1 MIWGIGIDIVD
12 TKEFQRL
19 LNLNRKNF
27 LDLILTEKEK
37 SQANSDKTLTG
48 IFSAKEAVFK
58 CLNLSASEIKD
69 FNYFKEIEI
78 THLSYGKPEAKF
90 LYSLARKFPKEK
102 FKVFVS
108 ISYNSHSTTS
118 IAVIETPPR

>member
-1 MIWGIGIDIVD
+1 MIWGIGTDIVD

-69 FNYFKEIEI
+69 FNYLK
-78 THLSYGKPEAKF
+78 K
-90 LYSLARKFPKEK
+90 
-102 FKVFVS
+102 
-108 ISYNSHSTTS
+108 
-118 IAVIETPPR
+118 